1 MKVTKMNELEQYLT
15 NFSLYVDVWTD
26 DEGLYVH
33 DGDTDECLSFEYDVD
48 FEEVREM
55 VVKHRHDRIVE
66 VCQQEEE
73 GTYVF

>member
-33 DGDTDECLSFEYDVD
+33 DWDTDECLSFEYDVD
-48 FEEVREM
+48 FEEVRET

-66 VCQQEEE
+66 VCQQEEG

>member
-1 MKVTKMNELEQYLT
+1 
-15 NFSLYVDVWTD
+15 
-26 DEGLYVH
+26 LYVH
-33 DGDTDECLSFEYDVD
+33 DWDTDECLSFEYDVD
-48 FEEVREM
+48 FEEVRET

>member
-1 MKVTKMNELEQYLT
+1 MNELEQYLT

-33 DGDTDECLSFEYDVD
+33 DWDTDECLSFEHDVD
-48 FEEVREM
+48 FEEVRET
-55 VVKHRHDRIVE
+55 VVKHRHDHIVE

-73 GTYVF
+73 RTYVF

>member
-33 DGDTDECLSFEYDVD
+33 DWDTDECLSFAHDVD
-48 FEEVREM
+48 FEEVRET
-55 VVKHRHDRIVE
+55 VVKHRHGHIME
-66 VCQQEEE
+66 VCRQEEE

>member
-1 MKVTKMNELEQYLT
+1 MNELERYLT

-33 DGDTDECLSFEYDVD
+33 DWDTDECLLFVSDVD
-48 FEEVREM
+48 FEEVRET
-55 VVKHRHDRIVE
+55 VVKRRHEHIVE
-66 VCQQEEE
+66 VCQQEAE

>member
-33 DGDTDECLSFEYDVD
+33 DWDTDECLSFEYDVD
-48 FEEVREM
+48 FEEVRET

-66 VCQQEEE
+66 GCQQEEE